1 MRTSLT
7 DIRCAEE
14 YLAGKMDTAEKLVF
28 EARQLTH
35 PQLAADV
42 SLLQRVYSL
51 LRFYHR
57 RKLKAE
63 AEAVHRQLFSDPAKK
78 EFRQRLLDH
87 FKK

>member
-1 MRTSLT
+1 M
-7 DIRCAEE
+7 EP
-14 YLAGKMDTAEKLVF
+14 AEKLVY
-28 EARQLTH
+28 EARLLTDPQLTT
-35 PQLAADV
+35 DV
-42 SLLQRVYSL
+42 SLLERLYDL

-63 AEAVHRQLFSDPAKK
+63 AEAVHQRLFSDPAKK